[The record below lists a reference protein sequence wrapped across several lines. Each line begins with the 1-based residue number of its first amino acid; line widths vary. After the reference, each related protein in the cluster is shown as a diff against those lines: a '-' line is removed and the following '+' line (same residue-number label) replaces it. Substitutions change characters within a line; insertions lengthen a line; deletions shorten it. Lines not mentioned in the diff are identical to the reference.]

1 MKNLNAEIMENVMEV
16 VEVGN
21 KELVKVVEG
30 AEKPVKKVSLR
41 QDFLKGFSTI
51 VDKKEEIIEVT
62 GMEVEQ
68 FNKMVEYF
76 ETQINKT
83 KTVSKGEY
91 KPTEKGM
98 LILEVLI
105 SDDTKYFTGKEIAEN
120 SQGTLK
126 ANGVSGSI
134 RGLVANGLV
143 EATNDSPKK
152 YKITQKGIDLLG

>member
-1 MKNLNAEIMENVMEV
+1 MNNTNVNVETTTMEV
-16 VEVGN
+16 ATTT
-21 KELVKVVEG
+21 KR
-30 AEKPVKKVSLR
+30 VSYR
-41 QDFLKGFSTI
+41 QDFIKVCSLLIDNKDLVTGTLG
-51 VDKKEEIIEVT
+51 IEV
-62 GMEVEQ
+62 ED
-68 FNKMVEYF
+68 FNKFEEYF
-76 ETQINKT
+76 NTQINKT
-83 KTVSKGEY
+83 KTVVKGEY

-105 SDDTKYFTGKEIAEN
+105 SDDTKFFTGKEIAES

-152 YKITQKGIDLLG
+152 YKITQQGIDLLG

>member
-1 MKNLNAEIMENVMEV
+1 MNNTNVNVETTTMEV
-16 VEVGN
+16 
-21 KELVKVVEG
+21 
-30 AEKPVKKVSLR
+30 ATTTTTKKVSYR
-41 QDFLKGFSTI
+41 QDFIKVCSLLIDNKDLVTGTLG
-51 VDKKEEIIEVT
+51 IEV
-62 GMEVEQ
+62 EDFDKFEKY
-68 FNKMVEYF
+68 FN
-76 ETQINKT
+76 TQINKT
-83 KTVSKGEY
+83 KTVVKGEY

-105 SDDTKYFTGKEIAEN
+105 SDDTKFFTGKEIAES

-152 YKITQKGIDLLG
+152 YKITQQGIDLLG

>member
-1 MKNLNAEIMENVMEV
+1 MNNTNVNVETTTMEV
-16 VEVGN
+16 ATTT
-21 KELVKVVEG
+21 KR
-30 AEKPVKKVSLR
+30 VSYR
-41 QDFLKGFSTI
+41 QDFIKVCSLLIDNKDLVTGTLG
-51 VDKKEEIIEVT
+51 IEV
-62 GMEVEQ
+62 ED
-68 FNKMVEYF
+68 FNKFEEYF
-76 ETQINKT
+76 NTQINKT
-83 KTVSKGEY
+83 KTVVKGEY

-105 SDDTKYFTGKEIAEN
+105 SDDAKYFTGKEIAES

-152 YKITQKGIDLLG
+152 YKITQQGIDLLG

>member
-1 MKNLNAEIMENVMEV
+1 MNNTNVNVETTTMEV
-16 VEVGN
+16 
-21 KELVKVVEG
+21 
-30 AEKPVKKVSLR
+30 ATTTTTTTTKKVSYR
-41 QDFLKGFSTI
+41 QDFIKVCSLLIDNKDLVTGTLG
-51 VDKKEEIIEVT
+51 IEV
-62 GMEVEQ
+62 EDFDKFEKY
-68 FNKMVEYF
+68 FN
-76 ETQINKT
+76 TQINKT
-83 KTVSKGEY
+83 KTVVKGEY

-105 SDDTKYFTGKEIAEN
+105 SDDTKFFTGKEIAES

-152 YKITQKGIDLLG
+152 YKITQQGIDLLG

>member
-1 MKNLNAEIMENVMEV
+1 MNNTNVNVETTTMEV
-16 VEVGN
+16 
-21 KELVKVVEG
+21 
-30 AEKPVKKVSLR
+30 APTTTKKVSYR
-41 QDFLKGFSTI
+41 QDFIKVCSLLIDNKDLITGTLG
-51 VDKKEEIIEVT
+51 IEV
-62 GMEVEQ
+62 ED
-68 FNKMVEYF
+68 FNKFEEYF
-76 ETQINKT
+76 NTQINKT
-83 KTVSKGEY
+83 KTVVKGEY

-105 SDDTKYFTGKEIAEN
+105 SDDTKHFTGKEISEC

-134 RGLVANGLV
+134 RGLVTNGLV

>member
-1 MKNLNAEIMENVMEV
+1 MNNTNVNVETTTMEV
-16 VEVGN
+16 
-21 KELVKVVEG
+21 
-30 AEKPVKKVSLR
+30 ATTTTTKKVSYR
-41 QDFLKGFSTI
+41 QDFIKVCSLLIDNKDLVTGTLG
-51 VDKKEEIIEVT
+51 IEV
-62 GMEVEQ
+62 EDFRKFE
-68 FNKMVEYF
+68 EYF
-76 ETQINKT
+76 NTQINKT
-83 KTVSKGEY
+83 KTVVKGEY

-105 SDDTKYFTGKEIAEN
+105 SDDTKFFTGKEIAES

-152 YKITQKGIDLLG
+152 YKITQQGIDLLG

>member
-1 MKNLNAEIMENVMEV
+1 MKNLNAEIMENVME
-16 VEVGN
+16 
-21 KELVKVVEG
+21 VVEG

-91 KPTEKGM
+91 KPTEKASA
-98 LILEVLI
+98 ILDVLI
-105 SDDTKYFTGKEIAEN
+105 AFEGDYKTGKEIAEA
-120 SQGTLK
+120 SQGILK

-134 RGLVANGLV
+134 RGLVSNGFV

-152 YKITQKGIDLLG
+152 YKITQKGIDFLNNEE

>member
-1 MKNLNAEIMENVMEV
+1 MNNTNVNVETTTMEV
-16 VEVGN
+16 APTT
-21 KELVKVVEG
+21 KR
-30 AEKPVKKVSLR
+30 VSYR
-41 QDFLKGFSTI
+41 QDFIKVCSLLIDNKDLVTGTLG
-51 VDKKEEIIEVT
+51 IEV
-62 GMEVEQ
+62 ED
-68 FNKMVEYF
+68 FNKFEEYF
-76 ETQINKT
+76 NTQINKT
-83 KTVSKGEY
+83 KTVVKGEY

-105 SDDTKYFTGKEIAEN
+105 SDDTKFFTGKEIAES

-152 YKITQKGIDLLG
+152 YKITQQGIDLLG

>member
-1 MKNLNAEIMENVMEV
+1 MNNTNVNVETTTMEV
-16 VEVGN
+16 
-21 KELVKVVEG
+21 
-30 AEKPVKKVSLR
+30 ATTTTTKKVSYR
-41 QDFLKGFSTI
+41 QDFIKVCSLLIDNKDLVTGTLG
-51 VDKKEEIIEVT
+51 IEV
-62 GMEVEQ
+62 EDFDKFEKY
-68 FNKMVEYF
+68 FN
-76 ETQINKT
+76 TQINKT
-83 KTVSKGEY
+83 KTVVKGEY

-105 SDDTKYFTGKEIAEN
+105 SDDTKYFTGKEIAES

-152 YKITQKGIDLLG
+152 YKITQQGIDLLG

>member
-1 MKNLNAEIMENVMEV
+1 MNNTNVNVETTTMEV
-16 VEVGN
+16 ATTT
-21 KELVKVVEG
+21 KR
-30 AEKPVKKVSLR
+30 VSYR
-41 QDFLKGFSTI
+41 QDFIKVCSLLIDNKDLVTGTLG
-51 VDKKEEIIEVT
+51 IEV
-62 GMEVEQ
+62 EDFDKFEKY
-68 FNKMVEYF
+68 FN
-76 ETQINKT
+76 TQINKT
-83 KTVSKGEY
+83 KTVVKGEY

-105 SDDTKYFTGKEIAEN
+105 SDDTKYFTGKEIAES

-152 YKITQKGIDLLG
+152 YKITQQGIDLLG

>member
-1 MKNLNAEIMENVMEV
+1 MNNTNVNVETTTMEV
-16 VEVGN
+16 ATTT
-21 KELVKVVEG
+21 KR
-30 AEKPVKKVSLR
+30 VSYR
-41 QDFLKGFSTI
+41 QDFIKVCSLLIDNKDLVTGTLG
-51 VDKKEEIIEVT
+51 IEV
-62 GMEVEQ
+62 ED
-68 FNKMVEYF
+68 FNKFEEYF
-76 ETQINKT
+76 NTQINKT
-83 KTVSKGEY
+83 KTVVKGEY

-105 SDDTKYFTGKEIAEN
+105 SDDTKYFTGKEIAES

-152 YKITQKGIDLLG
+152 YKITQQGIDLLG

>member
-1 MKNLNAEIMENVMEV
+1 MNNTNVNVETTTMEV
-16 VEVGN
+16 
-21 KELVKVVEG
+21 
-30 AEKPVKKVSLR
+30 ATTTTTKKVSYR
-41 QDFLKGFSTI
+41 QDFIKVCSLLIDNKDLVTGTLG
-51 VDKKEEIIEVT
+51 IEV
-62 GMEVEQ
+62 EDFDKFEKY
-68 FNKMVEYF
+68 FN
-76 ETQINKT
+76 TQINKT
-83 KTVSKGEY
+83 KTVVKGEY

-105 SDDTKYFTGKEIAEN
+105 SDDAKYFTGKEIAES

-152 YKITQKGIDLLG
+152 YKITQQGIDLLG

>member
-1 MKNLNAEIMENVMEV
+1 MNNTNVNVETTTMEV
-16 VEVGN
+16 
-21 KELVKVVEG
+21 
-30 AEKPVKKVSLR
+30 APTTTKKVSYR
-41 QDFLKGFSTI
+41 QDFIKVCSLLIDNKDLVTGTLG
-51 VDKKEEIIEVT
+51 IEV
-62 GMEVEQ
+62 ED
-68 FNKMVEYF
+68 FNKFEEYF
-76 ETQINKT
+76 NTQINKT
-83 KTVSKGEY
+83 KTVVKGEY
-91 KPTEKGM
+91 KPTEKGT

-105 SDDTKYFTGKEIAEN
+105 SDDTKYFTGKEIAES

>member
-1 MKNLNAEIMENVMEV
+1 MNNTNVNVETTTMEV
-16 VEVGN
+16 
-21 KELVKVVEG
+21 
-30 AEKPVKKVSLR
+30 APTTTKKVSYR
-41 QDFLKGFSTI
+41 QDFIKVCSLLIDNKDLVTGTLG
-51 VDKKEEIIEVT
+51 IEV
-62 GMEVEQ
+62 ED
-68 FNKMVEYF
+68 FNKFEEYF
-76 ETQINKT
+76 NTQINKT
-83 KTVSKGEY
+83 KTVVKGEY

>member
-1 MKNLNAEIMENVMEV
+1 MNNTNVNVETTTMEV
-16 VEVGN
+16 
-21 KELVKVVEG
+21 
-30 AEKPVKKVSLR
+30 APTTTKKVSYR
-41 QDFLKGFSTI
+41 QDFIKVCSLLIDNKDLVTGTLG
-51 VDKKEEIIEVT
+51 IEV
-62 GMEVEQ
+62 ED
-68 FNKMVEYF
+68 FNKFEEYF
-76 ETQINKT
+76 NTQINKT
-83 KTVSKGEY
+83 KTVVKGEY

-105 SDDTKYFTGKEIAEN
+105 SDDTKYFTGKEIAES

-134 RGLVANGLV
+134 RGLVTNGLV

>member
-1 MKNLNAEIMENVMEV
+1 MNNTNVNVETTTMEV
-16 VEVGN
+16 ATTT
-21 KELVKVVEG
+21 KR
-30 AEKPVKKVSLR
+30 VSYR
-41 QDFLKGFSTI
+41 QDFIKVCSLLIDNKDLVTETLG
-51 VDKKEEIIEVT
+51 IEV
-62 GMEVEQ
+62 ED
-68 FNKMVEYF
+68 FNKFEEYF
-76 ETQINKT
+76 NTQINKT
-83 KTVSKGEY
+83 KTVVKGEY

-105 SDDTKYFTGKEIAEN
+105 SDDTKFFTGKEIAES

-152 YKITQKGIDLLG
+152 YKITQQGIDLLG

>member
-1 MKNLNAEIMENVMEV
+1 MNNANVNVETTTMEV
-16 VEVGN
+16 T
-21 KELVKVVEG
+21 
-30 AEKPVKKVSLR
+30 PTTTKKVSYR
-41 QDFLKGFSTI
+41 QDFIKVCSLLIDNKDLVTGTLG
-51 VDKKEEIIEVT
+51 IEV
-62 GMEVEQ
+62 ED
-68 FNKMVEYF
+68 FNKFEEYF
-76 ETQINKT
+76 NTQINKT
-83 KTVSKGEY
+83 KTVVKGEY

>member
-1 MKNLNAEIMENVMEV
+1 MNNTNVNVETTTMEV
-16 VEVGN
+16 
-21 KELVKVVEG
+21 
-30 AEKPVKKVSLR
+30 ATTTTTKKVSYR
-41 QDFLKGFSTI
+41 QDFIKVCSLLIDNKDLVTGTLG
-51 VDKKEEIIEVT
+51 IEVEDF
-62 GMEVEQ
+62 GKFE
-68 FNKMVEYF
+68 EYF
-76 ETQINKT
+76 NTQINKT
-83 KTVSKGEY
+83 KTVVKGEY

-105 SDDTKYFTGKEIAEN
+105 SDDTKYFTGKEIAES

-152 YKITQKGIDLLG
+152 YKITQQGIDLLG

>member
-1 MKNLNAEIMENVMEV
+1 MMKNELANAMEIVK
-16 VEVGN
+16 VGD

-30 AEKPVKKVSLR
+30 SVEVQEKVKKVSLR
-41 QDFLKGFSTI
+41 QDYLKGFSTI
-51 VDKKEEIIEVT
+51 VSKKEEIIEVT
-62 GMEVEQ
+62 GMELEQ
-68 FNKMVEYF
+68 FDKMVEYF

-105 SDDTKYFTGKEIAEN
+105 SDDTKFFTGKEIAES

-143 EATNDSPKK
+143 EATNGSPKK
-152 YKITQKGIDLLG
+152 YKITQQGIDLLG

>member
-1 MKNLNAEIMENVMEV
+1 MNNTNVNVETTTMEV
-16 VEVGN
+16 
-21 KELVKVVEG
+21 
-30 AEKPVKKVSLR
+30 APTTTKKVSYR
-41 QDFLKGFSTI
+41 QDFIKVRSLLIDNK
-51 VDKKEEIIEVT
+51 DLVT
-62 GMEVEQ
+62 GTLGIELEDFDKFETY
-68 FNKMVEYF
+68 FN
-76 ETQINKT
+76 TQINKT
-83 KTVSKGEY
+83 KTVVKGEY

-105 SDDTKYFTGKEIAEN
+105 SDDTKYFTGKEIAES

-152 YKITQKGIDLLG
+152 YKITQQGIDLLG

>member
-1 MKNLNAEIMENVMEV
+1 MNNTNVNVETTTMEV
-16 VEVGN
+16 ATTT
-21 KELVKVVEG
+21 KR
-30 AEKPVKKVSLR
+30 VSYR
-41 QDFLKGFSTI
+41 QDFIKVCSLLIDNKDLVTGTLG
-51 VDKKEEIIEVT
+51 IEV
-62 GMEVEQ
+62 EDFRKFE
-68 FNKMVEYF
+68 EYF
-76 ETQINKT
+76 NTQINKT
-83 KTVSKGEY
+83 KTVVKGEY

-105 SDDTKYFTGKEIAEN
+105 SDDTKYFTGKEIAES

-152 YKITQKGIDLLG
+152 YKITQQGIDLLG

>member
-1 MKNLNAEIMENVMEV
+1 MNNTNVNVETTTMEV
-16 VEVGN
+16 ATTT
-21 KELVKVVEG
+21 KR
-30 AEKPVKKVSLR
+30 VSYR
-41 QDFLKGFSTI
+41 QDFIKVCSLLIDNKDLVTGTLG
-51 VDKKEEIIEVT
+51 IEV
-62 GMEVEQ
+62 EDFRKFE
-68 FNKMVEYF
+68 EYF
-76 ETQINKT
+76 NTQINKT
-83 KTVSKGEY
+83 KTVVKGEY

-105 SDDTKYFTGKEIAEN
+105 SDDTKFFTGKEIAES

-152 YKITQKGIDLLG
+152 YKITQQGIDLLG